1 MPCGSLK
8 CVRDFSE
15 KMRLMSE
22 TLRFGLIGCGRI
34 APHHARAIQGLPGA
48 ELAAVVDVIEERA
61 YHFADEY
68 GAEPYLDYTDMLRR
82 DDINAVCICT
92 PSGLHAQMAIDAA
105 RAGKHIIV
113 EKPMAL
119 SLADADAMIDEAR
132 RHDVRLCVAF
142 QNRYNLPVQDLRAA
156 VQSGRLGRLLLGNA
170 TVRWY
175 RTQEYYE
182 DGWHGTWA
190 MDGGALMN
198 QSIHHVDALI
208 WMMNEPVESVF
219 AYTATLAHRMEAE
232 DTVVAALR
240 FASGALA
247 SIEASTITFPT
258 DLEGSI
264 TLLGERG
271 SVKIG
276 GVALNRKEMWKIDG
290 ELERESEILSSNP
303 LDPLSVYGTSHPHVF
318 ADFVAAVREH
328 REPFIHGD
336 EGRRTLEVVLAVYES
351 ARTGQPVLLNHRA

>member
-1 MPCGSLK
+1 MT
-8 CVRDFSE
+8 D
-15 KMRLMSE
+15 

-34 APHHARAIQGLPGA
+34 APHHAQALQHLPDSA
-48 ELAAVVDVIEERA
+48 LVAVADIIEQRA
-61 YHFADEY
+61 YQFADEY
-68 GAEPYLDYTDMLRR
+68 GADPYVDYHDMLRR
-82 DDINAVCICT
+82 DDLDVVCICT

-105 RAGKHIIV
+105 NAGKHILV

-119 SLADADAMIDEAR
+119 TLNDADAMIVAAKANG
-132 RHDVRLCVAF
+132 VRLCVAF
-142 QNRYNLPVQDLRAA
+142 QNRYNPPIQDLRAA
-156 VQSGRLGRLLLGNA
+156 VQSGRLGRLLMGNA

-175 RTQEYYE
+175 RTQDYYE

-208 WMMNEPVESVF
+208 WLMGEPVASVF
-219 AYTATLAHRMEAE
+219 AYSATLAHHMEAE
-232 DTVVAALR
+232 DAVVATLR

-247 SIEASTITFPT
+247 SIEASTLTFPT

-276 GVALNRKEMWKIDG
+276 GVALNRKEMWKIEG
-290 ELERESEILSSNP
+290 ELEREADILGENQA
-303 LDPLSVYGTSHPHVF
+303 DPLGVYGTSHPHVF
-318 ADFVAAVREH
+318 ADLAAAIREN
-328 REPFIHGD
+328 REPFVDGPQ
-336 EGRRTLEVVLAVYES
+336 GRHALEVVLAVYES
-351 ARTGQPVLLNHRA
+351 ARTGQPVTLNNQH